1 MYYPRRG
8 YRSQR
13 KKKNTKTISCN
24 DLVQDKSGYW
34 WRKTVP
40 LMLNG
45 KIELNLYLELK
56 NQDREIHT
64 ESYIHTWPM
73 FFYEFGGT
81 VGFLLGY
88 SVLSFFDKMVDFVTS
103 LSK

>member
-1 MYYPRRG
+1 MGHPKICTFKIFFARLTYD
-8 YRSQR
+8 
-13 KKKNTKTISCN
+13 KT
-24 DLVQDKSGYW
+24 DEVDK
-34 WRKTVP
+34 
-40 LMLNG
+40 NG

-64 ESYIHTWPM
+64 ESFIHTWPM

-88 SVLSFFDKMVDFVTS
+88 SVLSFFDKMVDFITS